1 MTRLPWVF
9 ALIGLLS
16 ACGGGSSDPSSS
28 TTEVPQEIPLASG
41 PVVAFMGDSI
51 TQYWGGGAPAYPTIP
66 ITALVPG
73 AIDAGI
79 AGQTTDQMQQRFA
92 SDVLSKKPDIVVILG
107 GTNDLRL
114 EESPSIDNIA
124 AMASAAAAAGIR
136 VVIGT
141 VPPSEL
147 WLGSTFLT
155 QAQTGPVIRQFNLQL
170 SELAASQ
177 GYALADYWSPMVDQ
191 NGSPYENL
199 FLSDHIHPNADGYA
213 VMWAVL
219 RPVLVD
225 VAAQ

>member
-1 MTRLPWVF
+1 MRKNYAVL
-9 ALIGLLS
+9 ALMGFLG
-16 ACGGGSSDPSSS
+16 ACGGSSTESSS
-28 TTEVPQEIPLASG
+28 SAAEVPQETPLASG

-66 ITALVPG
+66 ITTLVPG
-73 AIDAGI
+73 SIDAGV
-79 AGQTTDQMQQRFA
+79 AGDTTDQMQQRFA
-92 SDVLSKKPDIVVILG
+92 SDVLSQNPDIVVILG

-114 EESPSIDNIA
+114 YESPSIDNIA
-124 AMASAAAAAGIR
+124 AMADAAATAGIH

-155 QAQTGPVIRQFNLQL
+155 QAETGPAIGRFNSQL
-170 SELAASQ
+170 VQLAFAQ
-177 GYALADYWSPMVDQ
+177 GYTLVDYWSAMVNAD
-191 NGSPYENL
+191 GSPNENL

-219 RPVLVD
+219 RPVLVK
-225 VAAQ
+225 VEAQ